1 MKKIALAILFTA
13 AATCTFAQ
21 TAQQKPASQATQA
34 PAKTLEQRA
43 EAITASM
50 AKNLRLTPDQVK
62 KVQAINLESMRN
74 AEKVQKKYKADPKQV
89 VQQMDIIS
97 QTRLSRIKDVLT
109 QPQFEQYQQRREEKM
124 GVPREVQSSP
134 SARQGAAALQDQN

>member
-1 MKKIALAILFTA
+1 MKKIAFAILFSL
-13 AATCTFAQ
+13 AATCTYAQ
-21 TAQQKPASQATQA
+21 AAQRQQA
-34 PAKTLEQRA
+34 PIKTIEQRA

-50 AKNLRLTPDQVK
+50 AKNLHLTPDQVK

-74 AEKVQKKYKADPKQV
+74 AEKAQQKYKNDPKQI

-109 QPQFEQYQQRREEKM
+109 QQQFEQYQQRREEKM
-124 GVPREVQSSP
+124 GVPREVQSNP
-134 SARQGAAALQDQN
+134 SARQGSGTAQDQYQY